1 MLHYM
6 VPSLSKHKC
15 EKMTQSTKITT
26 ENFRI
31 LVDLIALK
39 TRDIAISSLREGIT
53 LDGVVRFKPIFL
65 LVPSVVV
72 SKLLFADPIYDVEK
86 VISRLAID
94 DDTYLHDFGNE
105 LVETQKLCFSDTL
118 PNALRILNTKDKEE
132 FLVGLIFYITGSAYL
147 PNLDMNPDWKILIEF
162 SPYLSNDDLLTAAT
176 CAKCLRLSAWA
187 YDNNVEELSKR
198 LETTVRVGKYAG
210 YGMN

>member
-1 MLHYM
+1 
-6 VPSLSKHKC
+6 
-15 EKMTQSTKITT
+15 MTQSTKITT

-94 DDTYLHDFGNE
+94 DETYLHGFGDE

-132 FLVGLIFYITGSAYL
+132 FLVGFIFYITGSAYL
-147 PNLDMNPDWKILIEF
+147 PNFDMNPNWKILIEF
-162 SPYLSNDDLLTAAT
+162 SPQLSNDDLLTAAT
-176 CAKCLRLSAWA
+176 CDKVLRLSAWA